1 MSVEKAKA
9 FVEKLK
15 TDSALAK
22 KLQDAQ
28 KAYTGDKSD
37 RDAAIKA
44 ILLPIAAQAGFEF
57 TLEELEEAFGD
68 EKLSEEELSEEE
80 LEAVAGGKDKPPR
93 GSAGPWRC

>member
-44 ILLPIAAQAGFEF
+44 ILLPVAAQAGFEF
-57 TLEELEEAFGD
+57 TLEELEETFGG
-68 EKLSEEELSEEE
+68 ENLSEEE
-80 LEAVAGGKDKPPR
+80 LEAVAGGKQKPD
-93 GSAGPWRC
+93 WRNCGGHPSIY